1 VNEAS
6 TMEYVKTTDHPP
18 ALPEGWRS
26 ADSAPPYD
34 TATVSDWRRRAIGVV
49 VAVALV
55 AGGTLA
61 ILLLT
66 AESHYDRGR
75 VALQA
80 GAYATAADEFARA
93 RPLGLPFRDAAT
105 LEQDARRTLAASAA
119 TRRLEAA
126 RNDAVLKQLD
136 KAGARLRTGDPDG
149 VLAALKK
156 AEATD
161 LRGVLS
167 ASSAARDVAG
177 RLADGIAGATN
188 AALKTRAWHRSDVLL
203 AALLILEPGNTEASS
218 LDKRIRAGQ
227 RLSATLA
234 GARAAAKRGNWRT
247 ALRLVTAVLAADKS
261 YPGAARLA
269 ARARVALAPKPKPS
283 VTAAAPAA
291 PAATT
296 TSSAPST
303 PQQPPPP

>member
-6 TMEYVKTTDHPP
+6 TMEYVQTTDHPP
-18 ALPEGWRS
+18 ALPDGWRS
-26 ADSAPPYD
+26 ADAVPPYD
-34 TATVSDWRRRAIGVV
+34 PATVSHRRRRAIGVV

-55 AGGTLA
+55 AGGTLS

-75 VALQA
+75 AALQA

-93 RPLGLPFRDAAT
+93 RPLGLPFRDAAA
-105 LEQDARRTLAASAA
+105 LEQDARGTLAASAA

-126 RNDAVLKQLD
+126 RDDAVLDQFD
-136 KAGARLRTGDPDG
+136 KAGSRLRAGDPDG
-149 VLAALKK
+149 VLAAIKK
-156 AEATD
+156 ADATGLSD
-161 LRGVLS
+161 VMS
-167 ASSAARDVAG
+167 ASSAARDVADG
-177 RLADGIAGATN
+177 LADEIAGATN
-188 AALKTRAWHRSDVLL
+188 AALKTRAWHRGDVLL
-203 AALLILEPGNTEASS
+203 AALLILDPGNTEAPA
-218 LDKRIRAGQ
+218 LDKLVRAGQ

-234 GARAAAKRGNWRT
+234 EARAAAGRGKWRT
-247 ALRLVTAVLAADKS
+247 ALRLVTTVLAADKS

-269 ARARVALAPKPKPS
+269 ARARVALAPKPKPA